1 MWLVFGKAAKVGVS
15 ASGGGGR
22 NGPAVDVGQ
31 RGS

>member
-1 MWLVFGKAAKVGVS
+1 MWLVFGKAKVGAS
-15 ASGGGGR
+15 ASGGG